1 MRCLYHTMWWWFRGW
16 RREGGWYGSKSTLLF
31 FMSISF
37 SLPIRK
43 GFAFLASG
51 NISSLK
57 TTMSK
62 IVYLLSTPPEKK
74 QKEKVLHMFR
84 CDRISSSDM
93 VPKFMIYVRETKWA
107 SIVNYYEKRRYTK
120 ISRIITRAECHPFWI
135 MTSGDFNVIMHR
147 QAGMGSSPSKEP
159 LLQKRRYSP
168 DERKELRRNVYY
180 NPDDE
185 FVSGIEHSADKVGSW
200 K

>member
-1 MRCLYHTMWWWFRGW
+1 MISWLKKGRRMVWVEIHFVVCSAYFLFFAHSQGFRLF
-16 RREGGWYGSKSTLLF
+16 GSKEYF
-31 FMSISF
+31 FVKNNNMEN
-37 SLPIRK
+37 SLSP
-43 GFAFLASG
+43 LH
-51 NISSLK
+51 
-57 TTMSK
+57 
-62 IVYLLSTPPEKK
+62 PPKKK

-84 CDRISSSDM
+84 CDSISSSDM
-93 VPKFMIYVRETKWA
+93 VPKFLIYVRETKWA